1 MSKNFQ
7 KYLDFVLH
15 KSRLILTFVPDEGR
29 NPSENRNHKHQAL
42 DITVK
47 SEVMKKV
54 FESINLDIPEVSEF
68 IEKNGLSFI
77 CNEEMNVEASEED
90 FNKLIEQFP
99 ELDYVEL

>member
-1 MSKNFQ
+1 M
-7 KYLDFVLH
+7 LH
-15 KSRLILTFVPDEGR
+15 KSRFILTFVPDEGR
-29 NPSENRNHKHQAL
+29 KPPQNINHKHQAL

-54 FESINLDIPEVSEF
+54 FESIDLDIPEVSEF

-77 CNEEMNVEASEED
+77 CNEEMNIEASEED

-99 ELDYVEL
+99 ELDYVKL

>member
-1 MSKNFQ
+1 MH
-7 KYLDFVLH
+7 H
-15 KSRLILTFVPDEGR
+15 KTRTITIT
-29 NPSENRNHKHQAL
+29 HTAL

-54 FESINLDIPEVSEF
+54 FESINLDIKEVAEF
-68 IEKNGLSFI
+68 IENNGLSFI